1 MNAAQR
7 HDPVKATGRFVRP
20 QPEIDQAPRWPTT
33 RQWPRI
39 VLWAASQILLF
50 LALFQ
55 AYKMVRKSFIT
66 RAESVAYDNA
76 LDILRWQ
83 GKLGLNFELD
93 WQRWVLDQ
101 GSLIKVF
108 NNIYA
113 YYMYGFYA
121 CAIILLVM
129 SPVRYRYLRR
139 VFIISMLVAL
149 PWYVIYPLAPPR
161 FMEPYGWPFVDTL
174 AVYGPNYFS
183 ESGLVTA
190 NRFAA
195 MPSMHCGWTMVAGIM
210 IAAAIPGKW
219 VGRGVGLFLT
229 LLLPVTVIVTGN
241 HYWLDVVGGWIVI
254 GVSLLI
260 NRALPFPLPIAW
272 PWQSSAREGAS
283 AAASQAARG
292 S

>member
-1 MNAAQR
+1 LNSER
-7 HDPVKATGRFVRP
+7 SYLRP
-20 QPEIDQAPRWPTT
+20 PDDAEPHWPERRA
-33 RQWPRI
+33 WPRL
-39 VLWAASQILLF
+39 VVWGASQIVLF

-55 AYKMVRKSFIT
+55 AYKMVRKTFIT
-66 RAESVAYDNA
+66 RAESVAFENA

-83 GKLGLNFELD
+83 GNLHLHFELS

-101 GSLIKVF
+101 GDLIKVF

-121 CAIILLVM
+121 CAIFLLVM
-129 SPVRYRYLRR
+129 SPPRYLYLRR
-139 VFIISMLVAL
+139 VFIISMALAL

-161 FMEPYGWPFVDTL
+161 FMQPYGWDFVDTL

-195 MPSMHCGWTMVAGIM
+195 MPSMHCGWTMIAGIM
-210 IAAAIPGKW
+210 VAAALPWKW
-219 VGRGVGLFLT
+219 VGRAIGLFLT

-254 GVSLLI
+254 GLSLAI
-260 NRALPFPLPIAW
+260 NRWLPYPLPIRW
-272 PWQSSAREGAS
+272 PWQRE
-283 AAASQAARG
+283 ARG
-292 S
+292 SAVRASSSQA

>member
-1 MNAAQR
+1 MSS
-7 HDPVKATGRFVRP
+7 TGTFLRP
-20 QPEIDQAPRWPTT
+20 QPELDQPPSWPET
-33 RQWPRI
+33 RAWPRTI
-39 VLWAASQILLF
+39 LWGASQILLF

-55 AYKMVRKSFIT
+55 VYKMVRKTFIT
-66 RAESVAYDNA
+66 RAEKVAFDNA
-76 LDILRWQ
+76 LDILRYQ

-101 GSLIKVF
+101 GDLIKVF

-121 CAIILLVM
+121 CAIILLIA

-139 VFIISMLVAL
+139 VFIISMVLAL
-149 PWYVIYPLAPPR
+149 PWYIIYPLAPPR
-161 FMEPYGWPFVDTL
+161 FMQPYGWDFVDTL

-183 ESGLVTA
+183 ESGLVSA

-210 IAAAIPGKW
+210 ISAAMPW
-219 VGRGVGLFLT
+219 RWLGRSLGVFLT

-254 GVSLLI
+254 GLSLLV
-260 NRALPFPLPIAW
+260 NRLLPFPLPIRW
-272 PWQSSAREGAS
+272 PWQASARLDVPE
-283 AAASQAARG
+283 AAASEAL
-292 S
+292 

>member
-1 MNAAQR
+1 L
-7 HDPVKATGRFVRP
+7 RP
-20 QPEIDQAPRWPTT
+20 RGDRPPSWPAH
-33 RQWPRI
+33 REWPRL
-39 VLWAASQILLF
+39 VLWATSQILLF

-55 AYKMVRKSFIT
+55 AYKMVRKTFIT

-76 LDILRWQ
+76 LDILRYQ
-83 GKLGLNFELD
+83 GNLGLNFELD

-121 CAIILLVM
+121 CAIILLVLA
-129 SPVRYRYLRR
+129 PWRYRYFRR

-161 FMEPYGWPFVDTL
+161 FMQPYGWPFVDTL

-195 MPSMHCGWTMVAGIM
+195 MPSMHCGWTMIAGMM
-210 IAAAIPGKW
+210 IAAALPW
-219 VGRGVGLFLT
+219 RWLGRGIGLFLT

-241 HYWLDVVGGWIVI
+241 HYWLDVVGGWVVVAI
-254 GVSLLI
+254 SLAVNYL
-260 NRALPFPLPIAW
+260 LPYPLTIPR
-272 PWQSSAREGAS
+272 PWQARSKASQPTGQAGAS
-283 AAASQAARG
+283 S